1 MKQTFGDFLRQER
14 LNRMI
19 KLNTFA
25 RMVGISSVYLSY
37 IETGKRPA
45 PSKPILE
52 KIAKVLN
59 FNHNEMHT
67 MYNLASLSHTKQ
79 VLPNNLG
86 GYIIERP
93 YILETLLN
101 AKEKNTSEAE
111 WMEFNHKINLY
122 SIIKKEK

>member
-25 RMVGISSVYLSY
+25 RMVGISSVYQSY

-52 KIAKVLN
+52 KMAEVLN
-59 FNHNEMHT
+59 LNDREIQT
-67 MYNLASLSHTKQ
+67 MNTLASLSRAKES
-79 VLPNNLG
+79 LPENLDS
-86 GYIIERP
+86 YILERP
-93 YILETLLN
+93 YITETLLT
-101 AKEKNTSEAE
+101 AKKNDTPEAE
-111 WMEFNHKINLY
+111 WVKFKNKIDLY
-122 SIIKKEK
+122 SVIKRK

>member
-1 MKQTFGDFLRQER
+1 MKQTFGDFLRRER

-59 FNHNEMHT
+59 LNDREIQT
-67 MYNLASLSHTKQ
+67 MNTLASLSRAKDS
-79 VLPNNLG
+79 LPENLDS
-86 GYIIERP
+86 YILERP
-93 YILETLLN
+93 YITETLLT
-101 AKEKNTSEAE
+101 AKKNDTPEAE
-111 WMEFNHKINLY
+111 WVKFKNKIDLY
-122 SIIKKEK
+122 SVIKRK

>member
-25 RMVGISSVYLSY
+25 RMVGISSVYQSY

-59 FNHNEMHT
+59 LNDREIQT
-67 MYNLASLSHTKQ
+67 MNTLASLSRAKDS
-79 VLPNNLG
+79 LPENLDS
-86 GYIIERP
+86 YILERP
-93 YILETLLN
+93 YITETLLT
-101 AKEKNTSEAE
+101 AKKNDTPEAE
-111 WMEFNHKINLY
+111 WVKFKNKIDLY
-122 SIIKKEK
+122 SVIKRK